1 MAQTINTNIASINA
15 QRNLETNS
23 SSLQTSLQRLS
34 SGLRINSAK
43 DDSAGLAITE
53 RMSAQIRGLNQ
64 AARNANDAISLAQT
78 AEGAISGMSD
88 NLQRLRELS
97 VQSANATNS
106 AADRAS
112 IQAEVAQLVSEIDR
126 VAKVTEFNGIKLL
139 DGSLKNQSFQVG
151 ANAGQTIEV
160 TLGNASALSLG
171 SGDSASLSSTGSS
184 TALSAGDLVLN
195 GISVGGSIASSDSAS
210 STGNAT
216 SGIAKAAAINAIS
229 SNTGVIAKA
238 DITTAVA
245 TVAMSA
251 GVASAGTI
259 VINGASI
266 AIATSTT
273 TTASRTNIVAAI
285 NQFSVQTGVV
295 ATDSGSDAVGIK
307 LTAADGR
314 NINVASNTVLTS
326 TTGIT
331 VGTYY
336 SGVTLTSNREI
347 TVTSS
352 GTIANAGMLSGSYKT
367 QQATASSIPGGST
380 AAMAGGDVMING
392 ISVGSSAVYSYDTAS
407 TAGTLGASAMSKAAA
422 INAVNSQTGVL
433 ASAQTEKLGAALSA
447 TSSAGTFSINGV
459 ATSTITNTGVVAT
472 DRATVVAAIN
482 SISSRTGVIATDLGG
497 TTSGNSIRLMAADG
511 RNIDITSTF
520 TSESANTGLALGTTY
535 GTVTLASSKAF
546 SIEHGQNVTANA
558 VSLNLG
564 MNTGTYGAGRNGQ
577 SLSSIDVS
585 TISGSNSAIVAID
598 NAINS
603 LNNSRA
609 NLGSVINRFSSTVS
623 NLGVATENI
632 SAAQSR
638 IRDTDFAKE
647 TAKLSRGQIL
657 QQAGV
662 AMLAQAN
669 ALPNTILALLK

>member
-160 TLGNASALSLG
+160 TLGNASTLSLG

-245 TVAMSA
+245 TASMVAGA
-251 GVASAGTI
+251 ASAGTI

-433 ASAQTEKLGAALSA
+433 ASAQTEKLGAALTA

-520 TSESANTGLALGTTY
+520 TVESANTGLALGTTY